1 MRKVKKIE
9 IIKEEDVSPL
19 RTQRTLRFGLGKSR

>member
-19 RTQRTLRFGLGKSR
+19 RTLRFGLGKSR